1 MATKYD
7 YKNLGRKQSKSGKIR
22 KKTQNSEE
30 VRTIDN

>member
-22 KKTQNSEE
+22 KNAKFRRSKNY
-30 VRTIDN
+30 R